1 MISFLLLLVLKLS
14 FSIIIDSCVSEME
27 ISGVCTQLWLSAHLL
42 SEGIAVG
49 STELLTFIALSQA
62 NSSQFSQ
69 SAQTDKS
76 MFIAELGVA
85 ALRGNYAPE
94 LL

>member
-1 MISFLLLLVLKLS
+1 
-14 FSIIIDSCVSEME
+14 ME
-27 ISGVCTQLWLSAHLL
+27 ISGVCTQLWLSVRLL

-76 MFIAELGVA
+76 TFIAELGVA

-94 LL
+94 LLWRYVVSPVMLEHLHRGTNER